1 MPEFFLYFR
10 SLVEHCTVDTGE
22 GVLIF
27 LDLEL
32 RVHAKNVDN
41 LKLEKVEFDDFY
53 IKNFSDNAISK

>member
-1 MPEFFLYFR
+1 M
-10 SLVEHCTVDTGE
+10 DTGE

-32 RVHAKNVDN
+32 RVQAKNVDN

-53 IKNFSDNAISK
+53 IKIFSDNAMSK